1 MTVADAPRP
10 APGRPHPVRGLYVIA
25 DAGLVPGRELLPR
38 ARAALEGG
46 ARVLQLRSKAASAAE
61 RLAQARVLQ
70 VLCADFAVPLIVND
84 DLEAAAALGAGLHI
98 GGDDAP
104 VTLARRTLGECAL
117 IGRSCYNRIEL
128 AEQALRD
135 GADHIAF
142 GRFFAST
149 TKPQAVQAS
158 PALLRQAAPLG
169 LPRVAI
175 GGIDAG
181 NAAGLLQAGADAL
194 AVIGSVFCAA
204 DPRAAARRLAAVIAA
219 ASELP
224 AASPV
229 PPPSEDSA

>member
-1 MTVADAPRP
+1 MSVSEPNRP
-10 APGRPHPVRGLYVIA
+10 AVRQPHPVRGLYVIA
-25 DAGLVPGRELLPR
+25 DAGLVPARELLPR

-46 ARVLQLRSKAASAAE
+46 ARVLQLRSKGVSARE
-61 RLAQARVLQ
+61 RLAQARMLQ

-84 DLEAAAALGAGLHI
+84 DLEAAAALGAGLHL

-104 VTLARRTLGECAL
+104 VTLARRTLGARAL

-128 AEQALRD
+128 AEQAHRD

-158 PALLRQAAPLG
+158 PSLLRQAAPLG

-175 GGIDAG
+175 GGIDAD
-181 NAAGLLQAGADAL
+181 NAAGLLRDGADAL

-219 ASELP
+219 ASAP
-224 AASPV
+224 ASPS
-229 PPPSEDSA
+229 PSSEDSA